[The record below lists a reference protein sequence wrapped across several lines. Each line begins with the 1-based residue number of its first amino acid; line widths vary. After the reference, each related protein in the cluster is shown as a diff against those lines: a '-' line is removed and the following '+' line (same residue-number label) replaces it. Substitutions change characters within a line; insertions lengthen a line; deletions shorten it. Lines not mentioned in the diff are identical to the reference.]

1 MQAGTIKA
9 LLENCIKLL
18 PVEAYPQIVT
28 SSHYMLSDLYV
39 PTGIDP
45 SEPHFPTADDD
56 IESLYDEF
64 EEDLSV
70 DDDDEEPEEEEEY
83 FFDSEEMN
91 KNNVAVQNVQAT
103 ATNQVAAKAKN
114 WKHNARPPPL
124 LGSLDCRC
132 TESLQQISTGL
143 KGLKFF
149 MTRTEE
155 ETKKEKKDLI
165 LKEEQN
171 LNMARSHQAIPLPYE
186 KLTEEDR
193 PQQQE
198 TLKMVRRKKKA
209 KKSNLEIA
217 ASTNQFLKETSS
229 VVKSWDVHL
238 KLLLLEKA
246 SLTYSVLAESS
257 YAEEKYGISLR
268 YINLAL
274 NCQKAVVNH
283 LSSLQFQKCCLL
295 GRAGDCYFQIIKSFN
310 EIEAISKEFSNIS
323 DMDKEI
329 LKEIQEDIPIGGWL
343 WFLFLRG

>member
-1 MQAGTIKA
+1 
-9 LLENCIKLL
+9 
-18 PVEAYPQIVT
+18 
-28 SSHYMLSDLYV
+28 MLSDLYV

-70 DDDDEEPEEEEEY
+70 DDDEEEEEEEY

-103 ATNQVAAKAKN
+103 ATDQVSGRAKN

-124 LGSLDCRC
+124 LGTLQSRC
-132 TESLQQISTGL
+132 TESLEQISTGL

-171 LNMARSHQAIPLPYE
+171 LNMARSHLAIPLPYE

-198 TLKMVRRKKKA
+198 ILKMVRRAKSGKKV
-209 KKSNLEIA
+209 KKSNLEIV

-310 EIEAISKEFSNIS
+310 EIEEISKEFSNIS
-323 DMDKEI
+323 NTDKEI
-329 LKEIQEDIPIGGWL
+329 LKEIQEDIPIGEWSL
-343 WFLFLRG
+343 LSRVNMI